1 MPRMSKRN
9 KREWGLF
16 INPKTG
22 RKNYNVL
29 CRKCKRRCKQSYR
42 VMVLSCRK
50 FKPNWGQKSTPHSPE
65 NEESE
70 EPMQQHQP
78 RCKRRLGGKKRGK
91 IAPNMPLLNMG
102 RTMQRIENKARKRIY
117 LHQIHPFGCILTP
130 KYTRLGDAAH
140 FEIL

>member
-22 RKNYNVL
+22 RKNYNDL
-29 CRKCKRRCKQSYR
+29 CRKCLRRCKQSYR
-42 VMVLSCRK
+42 VIVISCRR
-50 FKPNWGQKSTPHSPE
+50 FTPNWGRKSTPDSPE

-78 RCKRRLGGKKRGK
+78 PNKRRLGRKETDK
-91 IAPNMPLLNMG
+91 IDPNMPIIDRGAPYNG
-102 RTMQRIENKARKRIY
+102 PKTKPAKGCSVENPPIWVY
-117 LHQIHPFGCILTP
+117 FDPQIHPFGRCSTL
-130 KYTRLGDAAH
+130 
-140 FEIL
+140 

>member
-22 RKNYNVL
+22 RKNYNDL
-29 CRKCKRRCKQSYR
+29 CRKCLRRCKQSYH
-42 VMVLSCRK
+42 VIVISCRR
-50 FKPNWGQKSTPHSPE
+50 FTPNWGRKSTPDSPE

-78 RCKRRLGGKKRGK
+78 RYKHRLGGKGK
-91 IAPNMPLLNMG
+91 GQNRPEYATLDTG
-102 RTMQRIENKARKRIY
+102 RTRQ
-117 LHQIHPFGCILTP
+117 
-130 KYTRLGDAAH
+130 
-140 FEIL
+140 

>member
-22 RKNYNVL
+22 RKNYNDL

-42 VMVLSCRK
+42 TIVISCRR
-50 FKPNWGQKSTPHSPE
+50 FAPNWGRKSAPDLPG

-70 EPMQQHQP
+70 GPMQQHQP
-78 RCKRRLGGKKRGK
+78 TYKRRLGRKETGK
-91 IAPNMPLLNMG
+91 IAPNMPLFDMG
-102 RTMQRIENKARKRIY
+102 RTMQRV
-117 LHQIHPFGCILTP
+117 
-130 KYTRLGDAAH
+130 
-140 FEIL
+140 EIKICK

>member
-1 MPRMSKRN
+1 MSKRN

-42 VMVLSCRK
+42 AIVISCRK
-50 FKPNWGQKSTPHSPE
+50 FTPNWGRKSAPDSPR
-65 NEESE
+65 NEGSE

-78 RCKRRLGGKKRGK
+78 IFKRRLGRKKRGK
-91 IAPNMPLLNMG
+91 IAPNMPLLDMG
-102 RTMQRIENKARKRIY
+102 RTMQRIENKTRKRID
-117 LHQIHPFGCILTP
+117 LCPIHPFGCILTP
-130 KYTRLGDAAH
+130 KYTRLGDAARL
-140 FEIL
+140 EIR